1 MGQPQNSAAGAAD
14 ENPAATMGATNK
26 CLARITKSP
35 HGSNTTNQDQRN
47 PHCNQ
52 SGRDEGGDI
61 AGEDNRLAGK
71 GGAKGPFTTLIAS
84 TTQRAGR
91 TGNRPACHEKLS
103 YRGSACARIAAP
115 RRAVYSSPVTNHA
128 RMLAAAMTAT
138 VTASPG
144 GSRE

>member
-52 SGRDEGGDI
+52 SGRDVGGDI

-71 GGAKGPFTTLIAS
+71 GGAKGPFTTLIAGA
-84 TTQRAGR
+84 TARAGR
-91 TGNRPACHEKLS
+91 SGNR
-103 YRGSACARIAAP
+103 AAF
-115 RRAVYSSPVTNHA
+115 T
-128 RMLAAAMTAT
+128 
-138 VTASPG
+138 
-144 GSRE
+144 